1 MAEVAALPDLPFN
14 GPPQHGRG
22 VQGQY
27 VYWLTFAHPT
37 QESVERFG
45 LKTPTDFYDATQ
57 SWVLAREEFTT
68 LVVNAHAAEQVELVE
83 AACFLEPHENG
94 QPHLNT
100 LVRSL
105 SRYKWKSTVA

>member
-45 LKTPTDFYDATQ
+45 LKLQADF
-57 SWVLAREEFTT
+57 SREEFTT
-68 LVVNAHAAEQVELVE
+68 LFVNAHAAD
-83 AACFLEPHENG
+83 
-94 QPHLNT
+94 
-100 LVRSL
+100 
-105 SRYKWKSTVA
+105 